1 MSAKENLK
9 IAETWM
15 YAMNRHDLK
24 KMESLY
30 ADDAIDDEVAEP
42 EVIVGKEKVT
52 KAYKELF
59 QAFPDCKAT
68 ITNRVAGG
76 DHVLLEIIW
85 EGTNKGE
92 FRGTPA
98 TDKRVKLRI
107 AYIFRIRQ
115 GKIHEIREYYDAA
128 TYLKQVGTLP
138 EK

>member
-1 MSAKENLK
+1 MSAEENLK
-9 IAETWM
+9 IAEIWM
-15 YAMNRHDLK
+15 NAMNRHDLE

-30 ADDAIDDEVAEP
+30 AEDVVGDEVAEP
-42 EVIVGKEKVT
+42 EVIVGKEKLT
-52 KAYKELF
+52 EAYKELF
-59 QAFPDCKAT
+59 QAFPDCKVT
-68 ITNRVAGG
+68 ITNRIAGA

-107 AYIFRIRQ
+107 AYIFRIRD

-128 TYLKQVGTLP
+128 TYLKQVGMLP
-138 EK
+138 EE